1 MSRLLCAL
9 YFLALFPFAANATSI
24 SSSSIVN
31 SNCSGTLTS
40 SLLDGA
46 SFACAGNFKL
56 DGGSITSDSVINIS
70 ADGDL
75 FLDNLT
81 LTAPNVNLS
90 NLTGMLNI
98 GNSVVINTP
107 ITVNENAP
115 KSILSWS
122 DFSLSQGD
130 TVNFNVGRSSG
141 GSTELSKVDIS
152 TGSLSLGHGGSLYL
166 GNTNGVIY
174 PEAID
179 TPIVGGAL
187 VISSGSDVNLL
198 ISDAVMLSK
207 PAAFSVASI
216 PEPGTYAFM
225 LLGLGLILLRQKV

>member
-1 MSRLLCAL
+1 MSRLFCAMCL
-9 YFLALFPFAANATSI
+9 LALFPIAASATSI

-31 SNCSGTLTS
+31 SNCSGILTS

-46 SFACAGNFKL
+46 SFACAGNFTL
-56 DGGSITSDSVINIS
+56 DGGSITSDSVINIL

-90 NLTGMLNI
+90 NLTGMLKI

-122 DFSLSQGD
+122 EFSLSQGD
-130 TVNFNVGRSSG
+130 TITFNVGISSG
-141 GSTELSKVDIS
+141 GSTELGKVDIS
-152 TGSLSLGHGGSLYL
+152 TGSLSLGHGGSLHL

-174 PEAID
+174 PEAIN
-179 TPIVGGAL
+179 TPILGGAL

-198 ISDAVMLSK
+198 ISDAVMLSN
-207 PAAFSVASI
+207 PPTFSVASI
-216 PEPGTYAFM
+216 PEPATYAFM
-225 LLGLGLILLRQKV
+225 LLGLGLILLRRKV